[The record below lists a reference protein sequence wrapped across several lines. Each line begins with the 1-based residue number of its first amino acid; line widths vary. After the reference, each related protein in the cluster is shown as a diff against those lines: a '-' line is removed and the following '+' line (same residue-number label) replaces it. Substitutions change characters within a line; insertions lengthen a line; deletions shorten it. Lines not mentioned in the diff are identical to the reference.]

1 MTKEARS
8 SKPERGI
15 RIRAS
20 GFGQAH
26 EWASLVLFCSPS
38 DFGSSDFGF
47 LPHANIRIRTL
58 RRGLQ
63 SVRRQI
69 HVAPAVVSHRVD
81 QMPGLQETGPE
92 GVFFV
97 QFPTKNLDLRR
108 EESGVYGPETGQQ
121 R

>member
-1 MTKEARS
+1 MKSEGRNPKAEGNP
-8 SKPERGI
+8 KPEI
-15 RIRAS
+15 RRRAQTHMVS
-20 GFGQAH
+20 WSLSF
-26 EWASLVLFCSPS
+26 WA
-38 DFGSSDFGF
+38 SDFGF

-97 QFPTKNLDLRR
+97 QFPTKNLDFRR

-121 R
+121 RG